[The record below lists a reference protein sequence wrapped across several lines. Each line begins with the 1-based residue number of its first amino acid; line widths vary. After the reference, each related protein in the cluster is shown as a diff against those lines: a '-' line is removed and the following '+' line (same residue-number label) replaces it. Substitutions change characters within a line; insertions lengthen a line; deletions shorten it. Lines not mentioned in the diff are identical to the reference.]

1 MTARSA
7 RNKKRS
13 KRIDPTT
20 VTFPFKP
27 GDYVVH
33 ATHGIAHFTAIV
45 RQEVAG
51 RERDYFLLEYANDDK
66 LYVPLEQVDR
76 ITRYV
81 GPDGNNPRLTR
92 LNTADWSRAT
102 NKARKSAKKLAFD
115 LVDLYTRRA
124 SVPGYAFSLD
134 TPAQEEMESQ
144 LPVSADARPR
154 KRCCRH

>member
-1 MTARSA
+1 MTFIDLPLPAGVVVPEAQLAVLSIADLNARMDA
-7 RNKKRS
+7 RRGRKTR
-13 KRIDPTT
+13 RRVDVTE

-51 RERDYFLLEYANDDK
+51 RERDYFLLEYADGDK

-81 GPDGNNPRLTR
+81 GQNGPEPAPHAPQYRRLE
-92 LNTADWSRAT
+92 SRHHAC
-102 NKARKSAKKLAFD
+102 
-115 LVDLYTRRA
+115 
-124 SVPGYAFSLD
+124 P
-134 TPAQEEMESQ
+134 
-144 LPVSADARPR
+144 
-154 KRCCRH
+154 